1 MAYVIPFYRGF
12 RLETFVFRHHDTD
25 SAKRQHDRTFG
36 VSVRISRTTL
46 EDPAQSTDP
55 KVFRLESL
63 PFDSIGEAR
72 RAGNSY
78 AQSLIDDIVRDGL
91 VKT

>member
-12 RLETFVFRHHDTD
+12 RLETFVFRHQDAG
-25 SAKRQHDRTFG
+25 SVERKHDRTFG

-46 EDPAQSTDP
+46 EDPTSSTDP

-91 VKT
+91 VES

>member
-12 RLETFVFRHHDTD
+12 RLETLVFRQQDTD
-25 SAKRQHDRTFG
+25 AVERKHDRTFG

-46 EDPAQSTDP
+46 EDPASSTDP
-55 KVFRLESL
+55 KLFRLESQL
-63 PFDSIGEAR
+63 FDSVGEAR

-78 AQSLIDDIVRDGL
+78 AQSLIDNIVRDAH
-91 VKT
+91 VES